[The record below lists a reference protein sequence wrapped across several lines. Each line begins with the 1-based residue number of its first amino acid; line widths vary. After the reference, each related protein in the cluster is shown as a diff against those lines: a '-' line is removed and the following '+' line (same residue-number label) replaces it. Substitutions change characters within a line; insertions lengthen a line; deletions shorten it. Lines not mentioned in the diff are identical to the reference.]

1 MKRLTLLG
9 STGSIGTSTLAVVR
23 ANPALYQITALVAG
37 HNVALMA
44 EQCAAFTPRYAC
56 MADEASAAA
65 LRERLR
71 AIRVNTDRKSVV

>member
-44 EQCAAFTPRYAC
+44 EQCAAFTPRYATT
-56 MADEASAAA
+56 ASV
-65 LRERLR
+65 LVPIEPVDPS
-71 AIRVNTDRKSVV
+71 RVNRFMKLSV